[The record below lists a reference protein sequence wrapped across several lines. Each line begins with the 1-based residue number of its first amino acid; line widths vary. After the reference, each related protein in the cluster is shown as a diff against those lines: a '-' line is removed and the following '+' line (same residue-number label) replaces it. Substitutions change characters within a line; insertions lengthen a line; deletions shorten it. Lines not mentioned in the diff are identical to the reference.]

1 MKRIAL
7 ADIHL
12 SAYKDDPIASSG
24 LPQRLHDLV
33 GVIRTVCKFAR
44 TNKIGTID
52 VLGDLHHDKNI
63 IFTDAQ
69 NAFKDII
76 VEFPDLT
83 FEMFSGNHDLS
94 STGDYQTSA
103 ISAFEGY
110 PNVNCYTQPVVIDNI
125 TIIPYSNQLVKH
137 IHEAEPNDILLSHF
151 GLSEGQLQSGLSII
165 SDVKMSNLAKFKLVL
180 LGHYHLPQKI
190 ENEQTILYYVGSPI
204 HTSWNDKNQ
213 KKRFIVYDTETL
225 EIASLPLKGFQEYR
239 ELNIVEGVDQKELL
253 EEASTL
259 REQGHRVKVRNK
271 TKDKVDAT
279 NSGDMIVIEEGGD
292 IDITQRGLS
301 TEMTT
306 VEQMTKFLELKE
318 IPEDKRELY
327 LNIGKRCIDGSN

>member
-12 SAYKDDPIASSG
+12 SAYKDDQLADSG
-24 LPQRLHDLV
+24 LPQRLHDLI
-33 GVIRTVCKFAR
+33 GVIKTVCKFAR
-44 TNKIGTID
+44 TNGIEYID
-52 VLGDLHHDKNI
+52 ILGDLHHDKNI

-76 VEFPDLT
+76 VEFSDLQ
-83 FEMFSGNHDLS
+83 FMIFSGNHDLS

-110 PNVNCYTQPVVIDNI
+110 ANVTCYTKPVVMGNV

-165 SDVKMSNLAKFKLVL
+165 SDVKMSNLSKFKLVL

-190 ENEQTILYYVGSPI
+190 ENDNTILYYVGSPI
-204 HTSWNDKNQ
+204 HANWNDKNQ
-213 KKRFIVYDTETL
+213 KKRFIVYDSESM
-225 EIASLPLKGFQEYR
+225 EIMSLPLTGFQEYR
-239 ELNIVEGVDQKELL
+239 ELNIIEGSDQKEIL
-253 EEASTL
+253 EEASML
-259 REQGHRVKVRNK
+259 REKGHRVKVRNK
-271 TKDKVDAT
+271 TKDKVVDA
-279 NSGDMIVIEEGGD
+279 SSDLIVIEEGGD

-301 TEMTT
+301 TEMST
-306 VEQMTKFLELKE
+306 VQQMEKYIELQE

>member
-1 MKRIAL
+1 MKRVAL

-12 SAYKDDPIASSG
+12 SAYKDDQLASSG
-24 LPQRLHDLV
+24 LPQRLHDLI

-44 TNKIGTID
+44 TNKIEYVD

-76 VEFPDLT
+76 LEFPDLH
-83 FEMFSGNHDLS
+83 FVIFSGNHDLS

-103 ISAFEGY
+103 ISAFDGY
-110 PNVNCYTQPVVIDNI
+110 DNVTCYTEPVVIDNI
-125 TIIPYSNQLVKH
+125 TIVPYSNQLVKH
-137 IHEAEPNDILLSHF
+137 IHEADPNDILLSHF

-165 SDVKMSNLAKFKLVL
+165 SDVKMSHLAKFKLVL

-190 ENEQTILYYVGSPI
+190 ENDNTTLYYVGSPI

-225 EIASLPLKGFQEYR
+225 EIVSLPLKGFQEYR
-239 ELNIVEGVDQKELL
+239 ELNIVEGSVQKEIL
-253 EEASTL
+253 EEATKL
-259 REQGHRVKVRNK
+259 RETGHRVKVRNK
-271 TKDKVDAT
+271 TKEKVITEASADV
-279 NSGDMIVIEEGGD
+279 IVIEEGGD

-306 VEQMTKFLELKE
+306 VEQMQKYIELQE
-318 IPEDKRELY
+318 IPEDKRDLY
-327 LNIGKRCIDGSN
+327 LNIGKRCVDGQN